1 MDKDTLATRAGAVKW
16 WHGGIELGHGI
27 VTHGTTQPAVT
38 LLPYLRLPA
47 DLSGKNVA
55 DICTWD
61 GYMAFECERRG
72 AAQVIAVDSFAW
84 QHPGDP
90 LTGGHTGRAGF
101 ELAHEARQSKVIP
114 ILMDVLDLSSTKLG
128 TYDLVLWL
136 GVFYH
141 MRHPLLALEK
151 VAALAHDLL
160 IVETHIDMTQVDAP
174 VMRFYP
180 GAEINND
187 PTNWWGPNPACVCA
201 LLADVGFTHIEWA
214 PSVPGRAVFWA
225 YRSKLTE

>member
-1 MDKDTLATRAGAVKW
+1 MTVDELRARADAVKW
-16 WHGGIELGHGI
+16 WHSGIELGHGI
-27 VTHGTTQPAVT
+27 VTRGTTNPAVT

-47 DLSGKNVA
+47 DMTGLSVA

-72 AAQVIAVDSFAW
+72 AWSVVAVDSFAW
-84 QHPGDP
+84 EHPGDP
-90 LTGGHTGRAGF
+90 LTGGHTGQAGF
-101 ELAHEARQSKVIP
+101 NLAHEARQSKVMP
-114 ILMDVLDLSSTKLG
+114 VVCDVLDLSKLHMG
-128 TYDLVLWL
+128 TFDVVLFL
-136 GVFYH
+136 GVLYH

-151 VAALAHDLL
+151 VATLAHDLL
-160 IVETHIDMTQVDAP
+160 IVETLVDMTHIDTP

-201 LLADVGFTHIEWA
+201 MLIDAGFARVEWA
-214 PSVPGRAVFWA
+214 PASGTRAVFHA
-225 YRSKLTE
+225 YRKAAT